1 MENNILSKFNVQVAD
16 LNVSDLD
23 HNLIITESEELNI
36 VNNFFE
42 SITSGN
48 KELENLLY
56 EIIGYSLTETSIL
69 CKGFIFKGNG
79 RNGKS
84 KIFRILEHLL
94 PEQSCSHEH
103 LENLSGTKAG
113 GKNTVKQLR
122 FKSVNISED
131 QKQPKYIN
139 TSLITRIISGETI
152 TVGDEE
158 IKPFCTL
165 LFSVNEVIDFKETG
179 LHITDRILVI
189 PFCETFT
196 DSNGNRDI
204 NIENK
209 LCQEKSLR
217 IIATKALEAFTNVLE
232 NGCFTIPQIVIDETN
247 KYFLEC
253 NNVAEF
259 CKLYPVKTIIVKSSY
274 YSEYRKWCNFNNRE
288 AVSNNV
294 FGKEVLALGYRAE
307 RYSFRN
313 DRKTYYASPDFNN
326 IDSQEIY
333 NEYVKEIGLTA
344 ESINCYTDKELN
356 EYYKVKSFDEY
367 LCEKLNTNSES

>member
-1 MENNILSKFNVQVAD
+1 MENNMLSKFNVQVAD
-16 LNVSDLD
+16 LNVNDLD

-113 GKNTVKQLR
+113 GKNTVKKLK

-189 PFCETFT
+189 PFSETFT
-196 DSNGNRDI
+196 DSSGNRDI

-209 LCQEKSLR
+209 LCQEKTLR
-217 IIATKALEAFTNVLE
+217 IIATKALEAFVNVLE

-367 LCEKLNTNSES
+367 LCENLNTNSES

>member
-16 LNVSDLD
+16 LNVSNLD
-23 HNLIITESEELNI
+23 HNLSIAESEELNI

-48 KELENLLY
+48 KEIENLLY

-79 RNGKS
+79 RTGKW

-113 GKNTVKQLR
+113 GKNTVKKLK

-158 IKPFCTL
+158 IKPFC
-165 LFSVNEVIDFKETG
+165 K
-179 LHITDRILVI
+179 
-189 PFCETFT
+189 
-196 DSNGNRDI
+196 
-204 NIENK
+204 
-209 LCQEKSLR
+209 
-217 IIATKALEAFTNVLE
+217 
-232 NGCFTIPQIVIDETN
+232 
-247 KYFLEC
+247 
-253 NNVAEF
+253 
-259 CKLYPVKTIIVKSSY
+259 
-274 YSEYRKWCNFNNRE
+274 
-288 AVSNNV
+288 
-294 FGKEVLALGYRAE
+294 
-307 RYSFRN
+307 
-313 DRKTYYASPDFNN
+313 
-326 IDSQEIY
+326 
-333 NEYVKEIGLTA
+333 
-344 ESINCYTDKELN
+344 
-356 EYYKVKSFDEY
+356 
-367 LCEKLNTNSES
+367 

>member
-1 MENNILSKFNVQVAD
+1 MENNMLSKFNVQVVD
-16 LNVSDLD
+16 LNVSNLD
-23 HNLIITESEELNI
+23 HNLSITESEELNI

-113 GKNTVKQLR
+113 GKNTVKKLK

-189 PFCETFT
+189 PFSETFT
-196 DSNGNRDI
+196 DSSGNRDI

-209 LCQEKSLR
+209 LCQETPLR